1 MDSGGARG
9 DCEILSRFVA
19 CVPKLSAERFL
30 VSRYLRLWL
39 LFNYLLVKLSDSS
52 KVFDVSYDP
61 IARVIAANTSDVMSS
76 TQGRLCYLTCRFY

>member
-9 DCEILSRFVA
+9 DCEILSRFVT
-19 CVPKLSAERFL
+19 CVPKLSAEQFL

-61 IARVIAANTSDVMSS
+61 IASVVAVNTSDVMSS